1 MNTFFRFAW
10 LIVAAAAVATAGVVG
25 WEIASPDTYKY
36 YWKERSDPRYGDFF
50 SLYRVNI
57 ETGTAVQYEIVPFGS
72 INAITLSAPETDD
85 QSSGGR

>member
-25 WEIASPDTYKY
+25 WEFASPDTYKY
-36 YWKERSDPRYGDFF
+36 YWKESSDEYNWFY
-50 SLYRVNI
+50 LYKVNV
-57 ETGTAVQYEIVPFGS
+57 ETGTAVQYEIVPFDS
-72 INAITLSAPETDD
+72 INAINLSTPETDD